1 MMDES
6 SARFHLK
13 RMSRGLRQPER
24 RIKAKRLQYNGT
36 QPPFSGEIDLRIS
49 YSCTFIFFL
58 VGVPM
63 KQTYGVDKT
72 NSRSKLQSTVAVRI
86 PLRVLTAV
94 HLGRRGSNPA
104 EGVDKTN
111 ARSKLQTTGA

>member
-1 MMDES
+1 MRGRNYNQLPIEWS
-6 SARFHLK
+6 SPAGGVDKTDARSK
-13 RMSRGLRQPER
+13 
-24 RIKAKRLQYNGT
+24 LQSTSVHCRCSNL
-36 QPPFSGEIDLRIS
+36 SE
-49 YSCTFIFFL
+49 
-58 VGVPM
+58 
-63 KQTYGVDKT
+63 GVDKT